1 MCTGIEYILV
11 LRSRFNIMS
20 GRAEYKLHDWI
31 YLVREDGLLIL
42 QCEVVREK
50 PSVCKIIRRMLV
62 TEDYAG
68 YSCLW
73 GTLRDD
79 KSQKLFYVYDR
90 YVAHQNKKLNIP
102 EEDFKV
108 YKRWSSLWS
117 YCRKQTLK

>member
-1 MCTGIEYILV
+1 
-11 LRSRFNIMS
+11 MS
-20 GRAEYKLHDWI
+20 ERAEYKLHDWI

-42 QCEVVREK
+42 QCEVIREK
-50 PSVCKIIRRMLV
+50 PSVCKVIRRMLV

-68 YSCLW
+68 HSCLW